1 MKIKLLAL
9 MVAGLSMFAL
19 AQDAQPG
26 RGSAASPRLVTL
38 DNNTPGVDPQLHKE
52 VLQLIDLS
60 GARRDLEGRK
70 AEMVEE
76 GRKKMMESCPKCAP
90 EFSTAWAKRMLER
103 MNIEDFIDVYAKA
116 YEKYLGRDD
125 VEELIE
131 LRKKANA
138 HQAAQPSPRLREKI
152 ESVMPAMMGD
162 IMGGCVKIGAELGS
176 KIAEEIAT
184 EHPEYVKNVPRN

>member
-19 AQDAQPG
+19 AQGAQPG
-26 RGSAASPRLVTL
+26 RGSAASSRVVTL
-38 DNNTPGVDPQLHKE
+38 DSTSGVDPQLHEE

-60 GARRDLEGRK
+60 GARQDLEGRK

-76 GRKKMMESCPKCAP
+76 GRKKMMEACPKCAP
-90 EFSTAWAKRMLER
+90 EFSTTWAKRMLER
-103 MNIEDFIDVYAKA
+103 MNIEDFIHVYARA

-131 LRKKANA
+131 LRKKALA
-138 HQAAQPSPRLREKI
+138 HAPAQPSPRLRKKI
-152 ESVMPAMMGD
+152 ESVMPTMMGD
-162 IMGGCVKIGAELGS
+162 IMGDCVKIGAELGS
-176 KIAEEIAT
+176 QIAEEIAT